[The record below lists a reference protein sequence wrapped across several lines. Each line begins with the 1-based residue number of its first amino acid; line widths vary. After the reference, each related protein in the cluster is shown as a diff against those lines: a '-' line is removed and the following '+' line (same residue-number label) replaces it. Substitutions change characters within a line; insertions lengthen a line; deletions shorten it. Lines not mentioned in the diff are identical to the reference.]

1 MDNKKKNEKKR
12 APKYEQIIAM
22 DDDKINVLI
31 LGTSG
36 CGKSTLINSI
46 LEVNEAPTGVGEAV
60 TKEIAIYQN
69 DELPFRMIDSV
80 GYEYGLFKQ
89 ARIKRD
95 IAKFC
100 KEGVKSADI

>member
-69 DELPFRMIDSV
+69 DEFHL
-80 GYEYGLFKQ
+80 E
-89 ARIKRD
+89 
-95 IAKFC
+95 
-100 KEGVKSADI
+100 